1 MVAIASIQSKLKTIE
16 LKPKLTFDQF
26 LEIYPEDGKHY
37 ELINGKIVEISE
49 MAFTRNHDDV
59 GEFIDRRFYREVERL
74 SLNYVV
80 KRAIP
85 IRTTDKEG
93 NERGRIP
100 DVSVIDATIWRS
112 NRHAYKGLREK
123 IQLAVEVASN
133 NWDDDYIDKFDEY
146 QRLGIPEYWIV
157 DYLAIASRDFL
168 GNPKIPTV
176 FVNLLDENGKYQT
189 AKFTE
194 DDKIIS
200 RTFPELE
207 LTAAQILNI

>member
-1 MVAIASIQSKLKTIE
+1 MAIAEVQDKQSLVNAQ
-16 LKPKLTFDQF
+16 PKLTFEQF
-26 LEIYPEDGKHY
+26 LKIYPEYGHF
-37 ELINGKIVEISE
+37 ELVNGEIVEIYE

-74 SLNYVV
+74 SLNYVI

-85 IRTTDKEG
+85 IRTTNQQG
-93 NERGRIP
+93 NECGRVP

-112 NRHAYKGLREK
+112 NRSEYRGLREGV
-123 IQLAVEVASN
+123 QLVVEVVSN

-157 DYLAIASRDFL
+157 DYLAIASREFL

-176 FVNLLDENGKYQT
+176 FVNLLDESGKYQT
-189 AKFTE
+189 TKFIG

-200 RTFPELE
+200 QTFPELE